1 MNQAKIYSLE
11 ETKRLIMYWRAT
23 RTKRRP
29 IPDEVW
35 EAVLPLIGRYSYSI
49 ISKEL
54 GLSYQQIK
62 TRIKSEK
69 ENAKS
74 APNSFIS
81 IALPQE
87 ITPVPKASNGCKIS
101 FTKPDG
107 TTLAIEGASDHFLNE
122 MVTRFV
128 VPRC

>member
-1 MNQAKIYSLE
+1 MKQAKIYSLE
-11 ETKRLIMYWRAT
+11 ETKRLIMHWRST

-69 ENAKS
+69 EKSKS

-87 ITPVPKASNGCKIS
+87 INFDSKSLNGCKIS

-107 TTLAIEGASDHFLNE
+107 TTLTIEVAREF
-122 MVTRFV
+122 
-128 VPRC
+128 